1 MGKFIDVIKRFFL
14 ASEKENID
22 KQQLVLKSYTTQVI
36 EYLEGNNDVD
46 DNQLCHS
53 ISEHFDYYSMC
64 ELAVWVQVN
73 NHIENRCSFLTEYK
87 FNKVII
93 NSRRDF
99 EDVKQSCSKTEY
111 LAFLIGVKKKLLCVL
126 DFINVKES
134 IYDVDTEIIQT
145 VAVLEQHL
153 EEPITI
159 RDAFGYFFIYEKKV
173 AQNLFVNFLSNC
185 IKKNG
190 GHPNIV
196 MFLHTTVDDLMN
208 KLDMCFIPVV
218 NHLNFSSNSIYSFN
232 PIVNIGLDEIREIS
246 KSKEYFLQSIPL
258 EELKKEE
265 LINVKEDCCDI
276 IYIKFMLYEFFKFI
290 CKKEFDFEDKNV
302 FDFFW
307 SNCTEKTSGFSKLEL
322 NYAHSVLNRLV
333 AEDRKHLNYII
344 AIFLYF
350 KNGDLIT
357 MLPTK
362 LPRLLSSYFGVH
374 SLKEKTIYDMLTR
387 ENISNKSFNKDNS
400 YVNDWAAV
408 KQKEFSKSFINSDV
422 Y

>member
-1 MGKFIDVIKRFFL
+1 MGRLIEVIKRYFF
-14 ASEKENID
+14 ASEKENIY
-22 KQQLVLKSYTTQVI
+22 KQQLVLKSYAIQVI
-36 EYLEGNNDVD
+36 EYLDTNKDVD
-46 DNQLCHS
+46 KNLVCQA
-53 ISEHFDYYSMC
+53 ISEKFDYYSIC
-64 ELAVWVQVN
+64 ELAIWLQVN
-73 NHIENRCSFLTEYK
+73 NHLKNNYSFLTEYK
-87 FNKVII
+87 FSKVVI
-93 NSRRDF
+93 NSKRDF

-111 LAFLIGVKKKLLCVL
+111 LAFLIGVKKKLLGL
-126 DFINVKES
+126 SDFINVKES

-145 VAVLEQHL
+145 VAILERHL
-153 EEPITI
+153 EDPVTT

-265 LINVKEDCCDI
+265 LINVKEDCLDI
-276 IYIKFMLYEFFKFI
+276 EYIKFMLHQFFKFI
-290 CKKEFDFEDKNV
+290 CKDEFYFEDKNV

-307 SNCTEKTSGFSKLEL
+307 SNCTEKTSRFSKLEL

-333 AEDRKHLNYII
+333 AEDRQCLNYII
-344 AIFLYF
+344 AIFLYL

-357 MLPTK
+357 KLPTK
-362 LPRLLSSYFGVH
+362 LPKILSLYFGVN
-374 SLKEKTIYDMLTR
+374 SLKERTIYELLTR
-387 ENISNKSFNKDNS
+387 ESLSNKSFNKDNN
-400 YVNDWAAV
+400 YVNDWAV
-408 KQKEFSKSFINSDV
+408 IKQKEYCK
-422 Y
+422 

>member
-22 KQQLVLKSYTTQVI
+22 KQQLVLKSYATQVI
-36 EYLEGNNDVD
+36 EYLVGNNDID
-46 DNQLCHS
+46 NNQLCHS
-53 ISEHFDYYSMC
+53 ISEHFDYYSIC
-64 ELAVWVQVN
+64 ELAIWLQVN
-73 NHIENRCSFLTEYK
+73 NHLENNYSFLREYK
-87 FNKVII
+87 FSKIVI
-93 NSRRDF
+93 NSKKDF

-111 LAFLIGVKKKLLCVL
+111 LAFLIGVKKKLLCIL

-232 PIVNIGLDEIREIS
+232 PIVNIGVDEIREIS

-265 LINVKEDCCDI
+265 LINENEDCKNI
-276 IYIKFMLYEFFKFI
+276 EYIKFMLHEFFKFI
-290 CKKEFDFEDKNV
+290 CKEEFYFEDKNV

-307 SNCTEKTSGFSKLEL
+307 SNCTETISSYSKLEL

-333 AEDRKHLNYII
+333 TENRQCLNYII
-344 AIFLYF
+344 AIFIYLKDAEYF
-350 KNGDLIT
+350 KKGSVKKISMIMHL
-357 MLPTK
+357 
-362 LPRLLSSYFGVH
+362 YFGVY
-374 SLKEKTIYDMLTR
+374 SYNTLQQYISRDEKQSETFKADYSNIY
-387 ENISNKSFNKDNS
+387 S
-400 YVNDWAAV
+400 WAFE
-408 KQKEFSKSFINSDV
+408 KQKCFDCFV
-422 Y
+422 

>member
-1 MGKFIDVIKRFFL
+1 MGKFIDVIKRFFF
-14 ASEKENID
+14 ASEKEN
-22 KQQLVLKSYTTQVI
+22 KQQLILKSYTTQVI
-36 EYLEGNNDVD
+36 EYLEGNADIDN
-46 DNQLCHS
+46 NQLCHS
-53 ISEHFDYYSMC
+53 ISEHFDYYSIC
-64 ELAVWVQVN
+64 ELAIRLQEN
-73 NHIENRCSFLTEYK
+73 NHLENTYSFLREYK
-87 FNKVII
+87 FSKVFI
-93 NSRRDF
+93 NSKRDF

-111 LAFLIGVKKKLLCVL
+111 LAFLIGVKKKLLSIS

-153 EEPITI
+153 KEPITI
-159 RDAFGYFFIYEKKV
+159 RDAFGYFFIYEKKI
-173 AQNLFVNFLSNC
+173 AHNLFVNFLSIC

-208 KLDMCFIPVV
+208 KLDMYFIPVV
-218 NHLNFSSNSIYSFN
+218 NHLNFSSDSIYRFN
-232 PIVNIGLDEIREIS
+232 PMVNIGLDEIREIS

-258 EELKKEE
+258 EKIDEDE
-265 LINVKEDCCDI
+265 LINVNTDCKDI
-276 IYIKFMLYEFFKFI
+276 EYIKFMLYQFFKFI
-290 CKKEFDFEDKNV
+290 CQDEFYFEDKNV

-307 SNCTEKTSGFSKLEL
+307 SNCTEGPSRFSKLEL

-333 AEDRKHLNYII
+333 AQDRQCLNYII

-357 MLPTK
+357 KLPTK
-362 LPRLLSSYFGVH
+362 LPRLLSLYFGAN
-374 SLKEKTIYDMLTR
+374 SLKERTIYDMLTR
-387 ENISNKSFNKDNS
+387 ETLSNKSFNKDNS
-400 YVNDWAAV
+400 YINDWASI
-408 KQKEFSKSFINSDV
+408 KQKEYSKLLINNSV